1 MKMKLNLTAALIS
14 VALLGGSIIP
24 GAAYSGP
31 FLKAN
36 GVSTPQ
42 DADDYYATIDPLNE
56 RLTQAAWREVNG
68 FNATGSNGPN
78 EIVVVGGHKNVSDL
92 GFWRRIEM
100 VIDKRWGKRRNVA
113 FTTYNFES
121 AADTT
126 DVTKAKSIVNME
138 YSPGPNGDRITKFYV
153 YHPDDG
159 SANAGKRKTYASFDP
174 DPNTAENLY
183 LPNGCAACH
192 GGGEDFRAHS
202 GKTDGGFL
210 AFDFRVFEYE
220 DPLTHETSGETRAA
234 NEVNVKKLNQ
244 GVLMTDP
251 PSAVKNLIYGLYG
264 GKSLP
269 LATQNSDYMP
279 SDWATEPA
287 LWKVVV
293 TDCLGCHT
301 LSESSVLSL
310 NYWKLH
316 VGSLREQIF
325 EYQLMPNSPYANR
338 RFWNTDPNQLPTTP
352 AHSEI
357 VRDALQR
364 FRP

>member
-1 MKMKLNLTAALIS
+1 MKTKFNFKAALIS

-24 GAAYSGP
+24 GAVYSGP
-31 FLKAN
+31 LLKAN
-36 GVSTPQ
+36 GVSTSQ
-42 DADDYYATIDPLNE
+42 DAVDYYATIDPGNL
-56 RLTQAAWREVNG
+56 RSTQDAWREVNG
-68 FNATGSNGPN
+68 FNDPVN
-78 EIVVVGGHKNVSDL
+78 EVVVVGGHKNVSDL

-113 FTTYNFES
+113 FTTFNFATEND
-121 AADTT
+121 AFLNQNPL
-126 DVTKAKSIVNME
+126 SIVNME
-138 YSPGPNGDRITKFYV
+138 YSPGPNGDRITKFYI
-153 YHPDDG
+153 YNPDG
-159 SANAGKRKTYASFDP
+159 TRKASTFFDP
-174 DPNTAENLY
+174 DGIHDPAAKEELF

-192 GGGEDFRAHS
+192 GGGEDFRNHS

-210 AFDFRVFEYE
+210 AFDFNVFEYGT
-220 DPLTHETSGETRAA
+220 LTSRAA
-234 NEVNVKKLNQ
+234 NEANVKKLNQ

-251 PSAVKNLIYGLYG
+251 PSAVKSLIYGLYG
-264 GKSLP
+264 GNSLP
-269 LATQNSDYMP
+269 SATQNSAYMP
-279 SDWATEPA
+279 SSWATEPA

-301 LSESSVLSL
+301 LSESSVLDL

-338 RFWNTDPNQLPTTP
+338 RFWNTNHHQ
-352 AHSEI
+352 I
-357 VRDALQR
+357 VEGALTR

>member
-1 MKMKLNLTAALIS
+1 MKTRFNFKAALIS

-24 GAAYSGP
+24 GAVHSGP
-31 FLKAN
+31 LLKAN
-36 GVSTPQ
+36 GVSTEA
-42 DADDYYATIDPLNE
+42 DAIEYYRTIDPPVAGHPNGL
-56 RLTQAAWREVNG
+56 RYTQEEWREVNG
-68 FNATGSNGPN
+68 FNAPENTV
-78 EIVVVGGHKNVSDL
+78 VVVGGHKNVSDL

-100 VIDKRWGKRRNVA
+100 VIDQRWGKRRNVA
-113 FTTYNFES
+113 FTTFNFATEDDAFYNRNPL
-121 AADTT
+121 
-126 DVTKAKSIVNME
+126 SIVNME
-138 YSPGPNGDRITKFYV
+138 YSPGPNGDRITKFYI
-153 YHPDDG
+153 YNPDG
-159 SANAGKRKTYASFDP
+159 TRKASTFFDP
-174 DPNTAENLY
+174 DGLHDPAAKEELF
-183 LPNGCAACH
+183 LPNGCASCH

-210 AFDFRVFEYE
+210 AFDFNVFEYGT
-220 DPLTHETSGETRAA
+220 LTSRDA
-234 NEVNVKKLNQ
+234 NEANVKKLNQ

-251 PSAVKNLIYGLYG
+251 PSAVKSLIYGLYG

-269 LATQNSDYMP
+269 LAKQNSDYMP
-279 SDWATEPA
+279 SDWANEKA

-310 NYWKLH
+310 NYWRLH
-316 VGSLREQIF
+316 VGSLREQVF

-352 AHSEI
+352 AHSET

>member
-1 MKMKLNLTAALIS
+1 MKTKSSFTAALIS

-24 GAAYSGP
+24 GTVYSGP
-31 FLKAN
+31 LLKAN
-36 GVSTPQ
+36 GVSTAQ
-42 DADDYYATIDPLNE
+42 DADDYYRTIDPGNL
-56 RLTQAAWREVNG
+56 RLTQKDWRIVNG
-68 FNATGSNGPN
+68 FEDKDGKPIPGN
-78 EIVVVGGHKNVSDL
+78 EVVVVGGHKNVSDL

-113 FTTYNFES
+113 MTTFNFATES
-121 AADTT
+121 DAFLNQNPL
-126 DVTKAKSIVNME
+126 SIVNME
-138 YSPGPNGDRITKFYV
+138 YSPGPNGDRITKFYI
-153 YHPDDG
+153 YGADG
-159 SANAGKRKTYASFDP
+159 TRKTSTHFDP
-174 DPNTAENLY
+174 DPATAENLY

-210 AFDFRVFEYE
+210 AFDFNVFEYGT
-220 DPLTHETSGETRAA
+220 LTSRAA
-234 NEVNVKKLNQ
+234 NEANVKKLNQ

-251 PSAVKNLIYGLYG
+251 PSAVKSLIYGLYG
-264 GKSLP
+264 GKYLP
-269 LATQNSDYMP
+269 SATQNSAYMP

-301 LSESSVLSL
+301 LSESSVLNL

-316 VGSLREQIF
+316 VGSLRENVF
-325 EYQLMPNSPYANR
+325 EYQVMPNSPYANR
-338 RFWNTDPNQLPTTP
+338 RFFNTDPNQLPTN
-352 AHSEI
+352 HSQT
-357 VRDALQR
+357 VRDALSR

>member
-1 MKMKLNLTAALIS
+1 MKTKLNFSAALIS
-14 VALLGGSIIP
+14 VALLGGSIVP
-24 GAAYSGP
+24 GAAYSGNL
-31 FLKAN
+31 LKAN
-36 GVSTPQ
+36 GVSTAQ
-42 DADDYYATIDPLNE
+42 DADDYYRTIDPDNL

-68 FNATGSNGPN
+68 FNDPVN

-113 FTTYNFES
+113 FTTYNFETEDD
-121 AADTT
+121 AINNIN
-126 DVTKAKSIVNME
+126 AKSIVNME
-138 YSPGPNGDRITKFYV
+138 YSPGPNGDRITKFYI
-153 YHPDDG
+153 YAADG
-159 SANAGKRKTYASFDP
+159 TRKTSTYFDP
-174 DPNTAENLY
+174 DPATREELF

-192 GGGEDFRAHS
+192 GGGEDFRTHS

-210 AFDFRVFEYE
+210 AFDFNVFEYG
-220 DPLTHETSGETRAA
+220 TTANSATRAA
-234 NEVNVKKLNQ
+234 NEANVKKLNQ

-251 PSAVKNLIYGLYG
+251 PSAVKSLIYGLYG
-264 GKSLP
+264 GKYLP
-269 LATQNSDYMP
+269 SATQNSAYMP

-301 LSESSVLSL
+301 LSESSVLNL

-316 VGSLREQIF
+316 VGSLRENVF
-325 EYQLMPNSPYANR
+325 EYRLMPNSPYANR
-338 RFWNTDPNQLPTTP
+338 RFWSTDHHLT
-352 AHSEI
+352 
-357 VRDALQR
+357 VKDALTR

>member
-1 MKMKLNLTAALIS
+1 MKTKSSFTAALIS

-24 GAAYSGP
+24 GTVHASP
-31 FLKAN
+31 LLKAN

-42 DADDYYATIDPLNE
+42 DADDYYRTIDPDNL
-56 RLTQAAWREVNG
+56 RLTQKDWRIVNG
-68 FNATGSNGPN
+68 FEDKDGNPVPGN

-113 FTTYNFES
+113 FTTFNFETEED
-121 AADTT
+121 AINNIN
-126 DVTKAKSIVNME
+126 AKSIVNME
-138 YSPGPNGDRITKFYV
+138 YSPGPNGDRITKFYI
-153 YHPDDG
+153 YGADG
-159 SANAGKRKTYASFDP
+159 TRKNSTFFDP
-174 DPNTAENLY
+174 DPTAREELF

-192 GGGEDFRAHS
+192 GGGEDFRTHS

-210 AFDFRVFEYE
+210 AFDFNVFEYG
-220 DPLTHETSGETRAA
+220 TTANSSTRAA
-234 NEVNVKKLNQ
+234 NEANVKKLNQ
-244 GVLMTDP
+244 GVLMTNP
-251 PSAVKNLIYGLYG
+251 PTAVKSLIFGLYG
-264 GKSLP
+264 GYNLP
-269 LATQNSDYMP
+269 SATQNSNYIP
-279 SDWATEPA
+279 NSWATEPA

-301 LSESSVLSL
+301 LSESSVLDL

-338 RFWNTDPNQLPTTP
+338 RFWNTNHHQ
-352 AHSEI
+352 I
-357 VRDALQR
+357 VQDALTR

>member
-1 MKMKLNLTAALIS
+1 MKTKFNFKAALIS
-14 VALLGGSIIP
+14 VALLGGSITS
-24 GAAYSGP
+24 GAVYSSP
-31 FLKAN
+31 FPLLKAN
-36 GVSTPQ
+36 GVSTAQ
-42 DADDYYATIDPLNE
+42 DATDYYRTIDPPVAGHPNGL
-56 RLTQAAWREVNG
+56 RYTQAEWREVNG
-68 FNATGSNGPN
+68 FNDPAN

-113 FTTYNFES
+113 FTTYNFEFES
-121 AADTT
+121 DTT
-126 DVTKAKSIVNME
+126 DVKKAKSIVNME
-138 YSPGPNGDRITKFYV
+138 YSPGPNGDRITKFYI
-153 YHPDDG
+153 YNPDG
-159 SANAGKRKTYASFDP
+159 TRKADTFFDP
-174 DPNTAENLY
+174 DGINDLTKQDNLN

-210 AFDFRVFEYE
+210 AFDFNVFEYGT
-220 DPLTHETSGETRAA
+220 LTSRAA
-234 NEVNVKKLNQ
+234 NEPNVKKLNQ

-301 LSESSVLSL
+301 LSESSVLNL

-316 VGSLREQIF
+316 VGSLREQLF
-325 EYQLMPNSPYANR
+325 EYRLMPNSPYANR
-338 RFWNTDPNQLPTTP
+338 RFWNMDPNQPPTTP
-352 AHSEI
+352 AHSDT
-357 VRDALQR
+357 VRDALKR